1 MAAFPPLIQPRWFVR
16 ANDSLRKSLDLPVFF
31 TYSVNALSGFRWL
44 FPANHRR
51 PRSRRMSR
59 VLFVD
64 DHRDTANILC
74 EIAEALGHHS
84 SVTYCAATAL
94 QAVSLEHFDLVVLDI
109 TLPDG
114 DGRDVCRKIRA
125 EASTRPRI
133 VALTG
138 HSELANSDD
147 MRDFDSC
154 MVKPVD
160 LDRLKQLLSE

>member
-1 MAAFPPLIQPRWFVR
+1 MPILRAA
-16 ANDSLRKSLDLPVFF
+16 AAM
-31 TYSVNALSGFRWL
+31 NA
-44 FPANHRR
+44 
-51 PRSRRMSR
+51 
-59 VLFVD
+59 
-64 DHRDTANILC
+64 
-74 EIAEALGHHS
+74 
-84 SVTYCAATAL
+84 AAAL
-94 QAVSLEHFDLVVLDI
+94 QAVSIEHFDLVVLDI

-114 DGRDVCRKIRA
+114 DGRDLCRKIRA

-138 HSELANSDD
+138 HSELANSED